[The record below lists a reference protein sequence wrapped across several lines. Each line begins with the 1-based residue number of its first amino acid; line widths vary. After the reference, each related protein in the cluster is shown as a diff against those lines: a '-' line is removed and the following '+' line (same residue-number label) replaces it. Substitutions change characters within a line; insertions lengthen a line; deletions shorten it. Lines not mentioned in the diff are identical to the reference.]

1 MLQLIVISYFWISVS
16 TTVLLLFFGSA
27 QTSLL
32 SITQNKSRE
41 RYKLVLFLI
50 LILSWTYIAILKT
63 VFNIYLC
70 LLKHLVVSNS

>member
-27 QTSLL
+27 QTSLS